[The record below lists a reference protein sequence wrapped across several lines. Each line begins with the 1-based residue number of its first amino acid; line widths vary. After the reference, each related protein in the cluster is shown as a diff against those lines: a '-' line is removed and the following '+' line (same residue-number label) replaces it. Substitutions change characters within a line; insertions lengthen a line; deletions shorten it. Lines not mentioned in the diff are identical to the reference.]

1 MKLSE
6 ACGLLDVNQSRFFIE
21 VYKHYD
27 WKDDADLIDYLEFIT
42 HEPVVWLRGFPRK
55 WKSAPQFQR
64 VRATFH
70 KLLKHTEVM
79 SALGDEKC
87 NMIHDVVWQTF
98 KAHLDTIVAE
108 RTGSAV
114 TIEDRN
120 VVEQMS
126 THDCA
131 SSASPYM
138 RVADDVESVRS
149 LRIHRG
155 GGGGA
160 GASAVNWKARFDI
173 LAASYSALL
182 STSLINEND
191 RYRAALQVF
200 LDRLC
205 DGSAT
210 F

>member
-6 ACGLLDVNQSRFFIE
+6 ACGLIEANQSRFFVE
-21 VYKHYD
+21 VYKHYE
-27 WKDDADLIDYLEFIT
+27 WKDDADLLDYLEFIT

-64 VRATFH
+64 VRAAFH

-87 NMIHDVVWQTF
+87 NMIHDVIWQTF
-98 KAHLDTIVAE
+98 KTHLDTIVAE
-108 RTGSAV
+108 RTGA
-114 TIEDRN
+114 TIDIKDRN
-120 VVEQMS
+120 IVEQMS
-126 THDCA
+126 THDGA

-155 GGGGA
+155 GGGG
-160 GASAVNWKARFDI
+160 GITVDWKTRFEI

-182 STSLINEND
+182 SSSVLTEND
-191 RYRAALQVF
+191 RYRAALQIF